1 MTNEKATKDLQAL
14 IAQHGFTY
22 EGEQTYDGR
31 EIYTRRWTKTSQVVW
46 YGERES
52 TLEIKI
58 SMNYGIPK
66 VRISSCLRGD
76 AEARIRSAILFP
88 FQFTERHILTYTV
101 YHNSLVR
108 GTLFQ
113 WNPVAVA

>member
-66 VRISSCLRGD
+66 VRIIRNGRRDDKVRDYSSPKR
-76 AEARIRSAILFP
+76 AFNAIG
-88 FQFTERHILTYTV
+88 EI
-101 YHNSLVR
+101 VR
-108 GTLFQ
+108 CAGYEM
-113 WNPVAVA
+113 